1 MSSNN
6 NNVLYVGMTNDLIR
20 RVQEHKEGLIDGF
33 TKKYNIHKL
42 LYYEETDD
50 VWSAIEREKQ
60 LKKWRRDKKEFL
72 INIENKKWADLAVDW
87 S

>member
-50 VWSAIEREKQ
+50 VWFAIEREKQ